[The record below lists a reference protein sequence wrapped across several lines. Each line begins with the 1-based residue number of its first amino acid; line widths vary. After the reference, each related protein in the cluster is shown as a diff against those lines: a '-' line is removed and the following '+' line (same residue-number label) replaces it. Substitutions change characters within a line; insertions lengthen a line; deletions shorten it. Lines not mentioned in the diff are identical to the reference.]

1 MVERI
6 TVSRPTNSV
15 YRSESDPAKLLGQL
29 ARIRSLADS
38 NKESL
43 GFLPEAA
50 YREAIEKRR
59 LIAMCTS
66 NDGESEVVGFILF
79 GGVFPNARIQQVAVA
94 ERHQRTGVASA
105 LINLVVS
112 QLEMRGY
119 LSITA
124 AIASDLTAAQAFYE
138 RNGFIARLWRPGGQA
153 RNRTIV
159 VRARDLATESLLSI
173 FGQSNAHSQN
183 VIDLGLKRRG
193 ASRAPLY
200 AIDLN
205 VMFDVVKA
213 KSRPRS
219 SLAESLIG
227 AAFRHQIRLAVAPEF
242 VVELDR
248 TSRDE
253 DADPILRLARQL
265 PRLPEADR
273 TETSRLTA
281 LIHNIVFA
289 APSDG
294 STPQALSDCRHL
306 AQSALARASGYIT
319 SDGKILAARDRLLE
333 EIGIDVAS
341 LDEFAALLTSET
353 FQTNSQLLIGTDC
366 VIKSAPA
373 DAIRA
378 YLESHRVESAL
389 LVEFAPVNANDS
401 QWRGRV
407 VSEAGEIVA
416 AAAFLAPASVD
427 APARVLVHVRSD
439 HVWCETFA
447 DQLIYSQCEEACRS
461 GPIDGASC
469 SSLAGIFTGA
479 TRRYLD
485 QGSARTASYR

>member
-6 TVSRPTNSV
+6 TVRRSTNSV
-15 YRSESDPAKLLGQL
+15 YRSESDPAKLLEQL
-29 ARIRSLADS
+29 VRIRSLADN
-38 NKESL
+38 NKEAL

-59 LIAMCTS
+59 LIAMCTL
-66 NDGESEVVGFILF
+66 NDGASEVIGFILF

-94 ERHQRTGVASA
+94 TRHQRTGVASA

-119 LSITA
+119 LTITA

-138 RNGFIARLWRPGGQA
+138 RNGFVARLWRPGGQA

-173 FGQSNAHSQN
+173 FEQSGVHSQN
-183 VIDLGLKRRG
+183 VVDLGLKRRG

-205 VMFDVVKA
+205 VMFDVVRA

-219 SLAESLIG
+219 SLAESLMG
-227 AAFRHQIRLAVAPEF
+227 AALKHQIRLAVAPEF
-242 VVELDR
+242 VVELER
-248 TSRDE
+248 TSKDE
-253 DADPILRLARQL
+253 DTDPILRLAKQL

-281 LIHNIVFA
+281 LVHKIVFA
-289 APSDG
+289 APMDA

-319 SDGKILAARDRLLE
+319 SDGKVLASRDRLLE

-353 FQTNSQLLIGTDC
+353 FQTNSQLLVGTDR
-366 VIKSAPA
+366 VTKSAPE
-373 DAIRA
+373 DVVRA
-378 YLESHRVESAL
+378 YLELHRVEKRACIRICS
-389 LVEFAPVNANDS
+389 ESCEQHPMERPRNF
-401 QWRGRV
+401 RGRR
-407 VSEAGEIVA
+407 
-416 AAAFLAPASVD
+416 D
-427 APARVLVHVRSD
+427 RR
-439 HVWCETFA
+439 
-447 DQLIYSQCEEACRS
+447 RS
-461 GPIDGASC
+461 GVLGSC
-469 SSLAGIFTGA
+469 E
-479 TRRYLD
+479 R
-485 QGSARTASYR
+485 